1 MPMPPVKKAKDVGES
16 ESKVNA
22 DVTSGEPSITQESTE
37 AELGAEAPAGAVDET
52 HGDHSQQTASTVP
65 WPDSFSTRLNPFL
78 STEKIEEVKQMF
90 LEGREPPFV
99 SDAGWSG
106 RLAPKANESGTS
118 SSMDIEKN
126 VETTDRGEGKKGNNK
141 RGRDRGGRG
150 GRGGK
155 AVREDRRKVISEAR
169 VLLFRVTTLLNY
181 PVPQP
186 IVSKQTRTS
195 FHQTIRELFGG
206 KLDSEIEMRESANND
221 EGSRIIIRWARRG
234 NGGGGRRGG
243 QQTSFTCR
251 MILTQAPT
259 GGERAPRGTYPPYIH
274 FTLQKTNRDTQ
285 DALQYLARTLH
296 VPVKDLSTA
305 GTKDKRG
312 VTAQRVSLRR
322 CAKTAEDVWKLANGV
337 PTRHSVDDAIRER
350 GERGIRIADL
360 TYRKAPL
367 ELGMLKGNAFVITLR

>member
-1 MPMPPVKKAKDVGES
+1 MPKPPAKKAKDVGES

-22 DVTSGEPSITQESTE
+22 DVTPGDSVTHESTE
-37 AELGAEAPAGAVDET
+37 AELGAEASAGAVDET

-78 STEKIEEVKQMF
+78 STEKIEEIKQMF
-90 LEGREPPFV
+90 LEGPEPPFV

-106 RLAPKANESGTS
+106 RLAPKANESGAS
-118 SSMDIEKN
+118 SSMDI
-126 VETTDRGEGKKGNNK
+126 VETTGRGEGKKESNK

-155 AVREDRRKVISEAR
+155 PVREDHRKVISEVRA
-169 VLLFRVTTLLNY
+169 LSFRVTTLLNH
-181 PVPQP
+181 PVLQP

-206 KLDSEIEMRESANND
+206 KLDSEIEMKASANTD

-243 QQTSFTCR
+243 QQTLSSCR
-251 MILTQAPT
+251 MTLTQVPT

-322 CAKTAEDVWKLANGV
+322 NAKTAEDVWKLANGV
-337 PTRHSVDDAIRER
+337 PTRRSADDAIRER
-350 GERGIRIADL
+350 GERGVRIADL
-360 TYRKAPL
+360 TYRKAAL